1 MASERHLIERAAKSS
16 ERGPGLVYALGLETM
31 LP

>member
-1 MASERHLIERAAKSS
+1 MASERHLIERAAQKL
-16 ERGPGLVYALGLETM
+16 EPVRGLVYALGLETM